1 MTRMGARHGRLR
13 GLGIVVVVLT
23 STCLVA
29 SAVLVTLTG
38 AGEGLESF
46 RSEMFAQDTMVVA
59 LGGPGAW
66 LLLGLPRHPAG
77 WLMTSVAAALT
88 LNSLGGAW
96 SLFAATGG
104 RELPLA
110 DVGLV
115 MVRLASLSGSGSAAP
130 APALPGRP
138 TALEPL
144 APRPAGNRRRR
155 SAARPGQPFRPAQLR
170 VRRRGARRGAPCL
183 PRDTGPHRADRS
195 ARRLVARGRRWR
207 HPPRRRPAAAGA
219 AEPRRPL
226 PSRGRHR
233 DGTAAMVGGRR
244 PGHAG
249 RGRRLEADAVGGRQ
263 ARLGRGHPRAGR
275 DGDGRGASL
284 SPRRRGADPQPN
296 RRVRRADRARH
307 RSVRRGGRDGDGTLR
322 RTSRTLG
329 RRSRGGHR
337 LRTAAHPAADLDG
350 SQAARR
356 AN

>member
-1 MTRMGARHGRLR
+1 MSRR
-13 GLGIVVVVLT
+13 
-23 STCLVA
+23 
-29 SAVLVTLTG
+29 
-38 AGEGLESF
+38 
-46 RSEMFAQDTMVVA
+46 
-59 LGGPGAW
+59 LGGPRHAHRSRGGPGELPIGDVRAGHHGRRAGRARGVAVARAAPSPGR
-66 LLLGLPRHPAG
+66 LADDLGRRRPDPQQPGRRLVPVRRHRR
-77 WLMTSVAAALT
+77 SRAAA
-88 LNSLGGAW
+88 
-96 SLFAATGG
+96 G
-104 RELPLA
+104 R
-110 DVGLV
+110 
-115 MVRLASLSGSGSAAP
+115 RRSGDGPPGIPQRSGSAAP

-155 SAARPGQPFRPAQLR
+155 SAARPGQPVRPAQLR

-249 RGRRLEADAVGGRQ
+249 RGRRLEADAVGGRH

-307 RSVRRGGRDGDGTLR
+307 RSVRRGGRDGDGTRR